1 MAHRKITDRDG
12 REWDVWAVSPKAI
25 DRRTR
30 DESRVVERRGPN
42 IGFVGRVSD
51 RLRAGW
57 LAFQT
62 THEKRRLSPIP
73 PGWETL
79 SDDELLQLLEQAPKA
94 GKPAR
99 LIE

>member
-1 MAHRKITDRDG
+1 MAHRKITDSLG
-12 REWDVWAVSPKAI
+12 QEWDVWAVIPQAM

-30 DESRVVERRGPN
+30 DEPRVDDRRGPN

-73 PGWETL
+73 PDWEAL
-79 SDDELLQLLEQAPKA
+79 SEDELLRLLEQAPKV